1 MVTVIRKQN
10 DTLPPIR
17 LQCVDADGV
26 AVSLAAASSLRFI
39 VQDETGTNIIDAAAT
54 ADADQVNNKGWWSY
68 TIQAGDLATAGR
80 FLFEMEIDFAGE
92 KQTFPTNG
100 QGRLI
105 VKGEL
110 G

>member
-26 AVSLAAASSLRFI
+26 AVSLASASSLRFI
-39 VQDETGTNIIDAAAT
+39 VQDSAGTNIIDAAAT
-54 ADADQVNNKGWWSY
+54 ADADQVTNKGWWNY
-68 TIQAGDLATAGR
+68 TIMPGDLSNAGR
-80 FLFEMEIDFAGE
+80 FLFEVEVDFAGS
-92 KQTFPTNG
+92 KQTFPSNG